1 MTESLS
7 DSLSDSLSGG
17 PRARLVANDFRR
29 VMGQFASGVTIVS
42 TRDGGRD
49 FGATAS
55 AFTSLS
61 LDPPM
66 VLACLFRGA
75 ATEEAIRR
83 TGRFGISILRDDQG
97 AVAECFASRHPN
109 RFATVDFRYGEIGV
123 PLIENAL
130 AHVECRVS
138 EAVKGG
144 THTVFLGSV
153 HSAVRYDGRPLAY
166 FAGNFGHFL
175 VGDDAAVYGAI
186 RAMILVDGLPPG
198 SPLSV
203 RDLAETLSAEPSA
216 VLAAL
221 KRLGAEK
228 RVARDPE
235 GGYVV
240 GGLDLRTA
248 LDMISASRTIEV
260 GVAELTVGWV
270 DDSDV
275 EGLAR
280 LVGRPC
286 QAYPRPAGGPDAGDG
301 PDFHERLVAL
311 AGNARLL
318 NHYRELSTVAAG
330 AGPGIEEA
338 HDDGDHAAI
347 VAGYREGNLAT
358 VISAIDRHARRLR
371 EAWQQSSA
379 R

>member
-1 MTESLS
+1 MNDTTEGLS
-7 DSLSDSLSGG
+7 PTESLSGG
-17 PRARLVANDFRR
+17 PRRRIVAADFRR

-97 AVAECFASRHPN
+97 AVAECFASRHPD
-109 RFATVDFRYGEIGV
+109 RFSTVDYRYGEAGV
-123 PLIENAL
+123 PLIKDAL

-166 FAGNFGHFL
+166 FAGAFGHFL
-175 VGDDAAVYGAI
+175 VGDDAAVYSAI

-203 RDLAETLSAEPSA
+203 PHLVESLSAEPAA

-221 KRLGAEK
+221 KRLTAEK
-228 RVARDPE
+228 RVARDPQGE
-235 GGYVV
+235 YVV

-270 DDSDV
+270 EESDLTS
-275 EGLAR
+275 LAR
-280 LVGRPC
+280 LADQPC
-286 QAYPRPAGGPDAGDG
+286 RAFPRSADGAG

-311 AGNARLL
+311 AGNPRLL
-318 NHYRELSTVAAG
+318 NHYRELSTVTAHTG
-330 AGPGIEEA
+330 IGPGEA
-338 HDDGDHAAI
+338 PGDSDHAAI
-347 VAGYREGNLAT
+347 VTGYRDGNLST

-371 EAWQQSSA
+371 EAWQRCA
-379 R
+379 AG